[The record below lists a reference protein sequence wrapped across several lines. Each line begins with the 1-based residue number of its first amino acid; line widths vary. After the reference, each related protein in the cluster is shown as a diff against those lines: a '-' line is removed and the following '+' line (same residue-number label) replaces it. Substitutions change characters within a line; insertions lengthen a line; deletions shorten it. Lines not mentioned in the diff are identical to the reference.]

1 MKIRNGF
8 VSNSSSTSF
17 AIIFK
22 KDILNNLRDTVKTYL
37 KKEFGYLDDED
48 KIVDKIYSE
57 IEIAISSGK
66 EIYQDNF
73 YGKEGYLKELDARVY
88 DVISDFAVAYG
99 LVVCKFDT
107 SSDGGGIKILN
118 VNDYENIRKFME
130 E

>member
-37 KKEFGYLDDED
+37 KKEFRYFDNED
-48 KIVDKIYSE
+48 KIVDIISTE
-57 IEIAISSGK
+57 IEKAISGG
-66 EIYQDNF
+66 EIYEDNF
-73 YGKEGYLKELDARVY
+73 YGKEEYLKEINSRVY
-88 DVISDFAVAYG
+88 DVISDFIVTYG

-107 SSDGGGIKILN
+107 QSDGGIIKILN

-130 E
+130 G